1 MVCGFHAVGL
11 QMTLVNHSWLV
22 LRKRETSY
30 LTGWAHIMWQEFPS
44 NPYIPKIWL
53 LILPSSCY
61 TFPCILVLKIW
72 FLIKETTFMSYVWIF
87 LSPVC
92 WIMYRYC
99 WEKLYVN
106 HIKKM
111 YIIANHSWIVG
122 RVLMTGIHHKR
133 EGPLM
138 QSLKQRCK
146 GKISTKSIQ
155 RRCLHQIFL
164 SSTICTRNLFEQ
176 AWFSKSEQ
184 LKFSQ

>member
-1 MVCGFHAVGL
+1 MIVEIFILRAFCPSIQSMVCGFHAVGL

-122 RVLMTGIHHKR
+122 RVLMTGTHHKR
-133 EGPLM
+133 EGTY
-138 QSLKQRCK
+138 SCR
-146 GKISTKSIQ
+146 
-155 RRCLHQIFL
+155 
-164 SSTICTRNLFEQ
+164 
-176 AWFSKSEQ
+176 A
-184 LKFSQ
+184 

>member
-22 LRKRETSY
+22 LRKWETSY

-122 RVLMTGIHHKR
+122 RVLMTGTHHKR
-133 EGPLM
+133 EGTYSCRAKAKFQLNPF
-138 QSLKQRCK
+138 S
-146 GKISTKSIQ
+146 GGVYTKYFYLLQ
-155 RRCLHQIFL
+155 FAQGTYL
-164 SSTICTRNLFEQ
+164 SRHGSANQNNWNLFNRV
-176 AWFSKSEQ
+176 
-184 LKFSQ
+184 